1 MLLVVYRPGS
11 SAATEEFFDELHLVI
26 TAVSTSSC
34 ETIIVGDFNIHVD
47 VATDGNAARLRE
59 VLSDHSL
66 HQHVSQATHDRGHV
80 LDLVITSEDTTPL
93 SLTVTDLLASD
104 HCLVT
109 FWLPF
114 TKPSALQTKYTCRRW
129 ANFDID
135 EFDREFSSE

>member
-1 MLLVVYRPGS
+1 V
-11 SAATEEFFDELHLVI
+11 T

-34 ETIIVGDFNIHVD
+34 KTIIVGDFNIHVD
-47 VATDGNAARLRE
+47 VATDSNAVRLRD

-66 HQHVSQATHDRGHV
+66 HQHASQSTHDRGHV

-93 SLTVTDLLASD
+93 SLAVTDLLTSD

-109 FWLPF
+109 FCLPF
-114 TKPSALQTKYTCRRW
+114 TKPSALQTKYTCRRC

-135 EFDREFSSE
+135 EFDRELAASELATTDSLDVNYLFE